1 MKELTEDQKKF
12 IDNNYIQIPDID
24 QLTRELF
31 KNPKLDGRNKE
42 GKLVAEYMLNRGYGY
57 KTKVHK
63 KSKKIELNEFQKDL
77 IKEYSRDKLSS
88 LQIAQLIFQDREVKN
103 LSMEQRV
110 VADFLK
116 TNRAEFVK
124 PKELENEKKY
134 TPLLTEKNLI
144 QKINECTLENIK
156 DDFNNL
162 KKQDQDLIK
171 SLKKYLSSPRFI
183 QLMNTY
189 KTEDMEL
196 FESEFIRATWDK
208 PDLTA
213 DEVNLYIN
221 VCVDYVNLKTIQ
233 RNMEKLNQMFDDCE
247 DQTEMSVKL
256 AEILKAKSAEYHQC
270 EQRQES
276 LIKKLN
282 GDRSAR
288 IKNKQDKYA
297 SILNL
302 VQSFQ
307 EEEERTRMIEIAE
320 KQKMLVE
327 EEANRLESM
336 DSWKARIMGL
346 RKEDVL

>member
-1 MKELTEDQKKF
+1 MKELTEEQKKF
-12 IDNNYIQIPDID
+12 IDSNYIQIPDID

-31 KNPKLDGRNKE
+31 NNNSLDGRNKE
-42 GKLVAEYMLNRGYGY
+42 GKLVAEYMIERGYGY

-63 KSKKIELNEFQKDL
+63 KSKKIVLNEFQKDL
-77 IKEYSRDKLSS
+77 IREYSNDKLSS

-116 TNRAEFVK
+116 TNNCEFIK
-124 PKELENEKKY
+124 PEESKNQKY
-134 TPLLTEKNLI
+134 TPLVTEV
-144 QKINECTLENIK
+144 KIIKRVNECTLENIK
-156 DDFNNL
+156 EDFNTL

-189 KTEDMEL
+189 KIEDREL

-233 RNMEKLNQMFDDCE
+233 KNMEKLNQMFDDCE

-307 EEEERTRMIEIAE
+307 EEEERNRMVEIAE

-327 EEANRLESM
+327 EEASRLESM